1 MWEGM
6 PLHFCGII
14 PRRCN
19 IISVAT
25 LQNAALR
32 LQSFEKTPNT
42 IGESYSNVWLNKRFF
57 VAFRV
62 ITGIVNSTYKA
73 KTLNQTRTWK
83 RCSCRWL
90 LCVISFEHG
99 QLSAI
104 CHLELTEFNSD
115 DKRAGEHQERSYRS
129 YLSKNKRYSDKLRTA
144 C

>member
-14 PRRCN
+14 HRRCN

-32 LQSFEKTPNT
+32 LQPSEKTPNT
-42 IGESYSNVWLNKRFF
+42 IGQSYSNVWLNKRFF

-73 KTLNQTRTWK
+73 HTLNQTRTWK
-83 RCSCRWL
+83 RCSCGSSLYFIVELQRL
-90 LCVISFEHG
+90 RIHSRKLCPVYNVMLICYAVQHIF
-99 QLSAI
+99 LKAI
-104 CHLELTEFNSD
+104 YYV
-115 DKRAGEHQERSYRS
+115 AVV
-129 YLSKNKRYSDKLRTA
+129 
-144 C
+144 